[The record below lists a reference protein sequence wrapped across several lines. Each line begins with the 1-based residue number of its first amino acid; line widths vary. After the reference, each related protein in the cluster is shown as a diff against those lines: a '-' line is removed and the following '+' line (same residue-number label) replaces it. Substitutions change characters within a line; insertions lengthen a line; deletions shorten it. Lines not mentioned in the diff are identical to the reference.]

1 MYTIAEKVYYT
12 QCRREEVAEAVL
24 YRYFTHACGGG
35 EELAEPLAAAK
46 VGAPARALGRVVG
59 TFETTHLSAFQL
71 EGAGPTTPLG
81 RRRRR
86 RRQQTRRQIVR
97 ILLRSYTPVRVCISL
112 PHLLARRL

>member
-1 MYTIAEKVYYT
+1 M

-35 EELAEPLAAAK
+35 EELAEALAAASA
-46 VGAPARALGRVVG
+46 GAPARALGRVVG

-71 EGAGPTTPLG
+71 EGAGPATPLG
-81 RRRRR
+81 RRR

-97 ILLRSYTPVRVCISL
+97 ILLRSYTPVRVRISHRPPL
-112 PHLLARRL
+112 PTGPRL